1 MLLGRYMG
9 GFGRPVEDQSKERR
23 LRSGTVRRGRQG
35 GALAL
40 RGDVWAALGGMVE
53 GQPEGRP

>member
-1 MLLGRYMG
+1 MPLGRYMG
-9 GFGRPVEDQSKERR
+9 DFGRPVEDQSKGRR
-23 LRSGTVRRGRQG
+23 MRSGAVRRGRQE
-35 GALAL
+35 GAFAL